1 MTLLRR
7 LLLATAALAVVASP
21 ALAQPR
27 VRTGLEVLLSDSMH
41 LVRGKR
47 VGLLTN
53 HSGRLPDGTSTI
65 DALFK
70 APGVKLVALFGPEHG
85 IRGVAKA
92 GEKIASSV
100 DSATGVPIYSLYG
113 EIRAPS
119 ADMLKDVDVLL
130 YDIQDVG
137 ARVYTFQW
145 TMALAAEAAGKA
157 GVQFL
162 ILDRPNPI
170 RADRVDGGILD
181 MTFSSLVGL
190 YPVALRY
197 GFTPGELGRYLVGS
211 GKIKADIRVSPMQG
225 YKRSMWF
232 EETGLPWVYPSPNLR
247 NVDASLLY
255 TGTVFF
261 EGVNLSEGRGT
272 DDPFAQAGASWL
284 TDAGAIAAEL
294 NAKKIPGVTFDSIS
308 RPVEAGFEFGGE
320 TIPMIHVKVTDRNVV
335 EPVVVGAHML
345 RAIYTRH
352 TDKWVW
358 RKGSI
363 DRLSGSTRMREAVEK
378 DGGIEALLPILRAE
392 AKAFEAETK
401 KYWLYK

>member
-392 AKAFEAETK
+392 ANAFEAETK

>member
-1 MTLLRR
+1 MTLRHR
-7 LLLATAALAVVASP
+7 LLLAIAALAVVGSP
-21 ALAQPR
+21 ALAQTR

-41 LVRGKR
+41 LIRGKR

-85 IRGVAKA
+85 IRGAAKA

-113 EIRAPS
+113 DQRVPT
-119 ADMLKDVDVLL
+119 ADQLKTIDVLL

-137 ARVYTFQW
+137 ARVYTYQW
-145 TMALAAEAAGKA
+145 TMAQAAEAAGKA
-157 GVQFL
+157 GVPFI

-170 RADRVDGGILD
+170 RADRIDGGILD
-181 MTFSSLVGL
+181 TAFKSLVGL
-190 YPVALRY
+190 YPVSLRY
-197 GFTPGELGRYLVGS
+197 GFTAGELGRYLVGS
-211 GKIKADIRVSPMQG
+211 GKFKADIRVVPMKG

-232 EETGLPWVYPSPNLR
+232 EETRLPWVNPSPNLR

-261 EGVNLSEGRGT
+261 EGVNVSEGRGT
-272 DDPFAQAGASWL
+272 DDPFAQVGASWL

-294 NAKKIPGVTFDSIS
+294 NAKKIPGVSFDSIA
-308 RPVEAGFEFGGE
+308 RPVEAGFEFGGQ
-320 TIPMIHVKVTDRNVV
+320 TIPMIHVRVTDRNAVV
-335 EPVVVGAHML
+335 PVVVGAHLL
-345 RAIYTRH
+345 RAIYVRH
-352 TDKWVW
+352 KDKWEW

-363 DRLSGSTRMREAVEK
+363 DRLSGSARMREAVEK
-378 DGGIEALLPILRAE
+378 DGGIEALLPVLRAE
-392 AKAFEAETK
+392 SKAFEAETK
-401 KYWLYK
+401 KYWIYK

>member
-1 MTLLRR
+1 MT
-7 LLLATAALAVVASP
+7 
-21 ALAQPR
+21 QPR
-27 VRTGLEVLLSDSMH
+27 VRTGLEVLLTDSMH

-100 DSATGVPIYSLYG
+100 DPATGVPIYSLYG
-113 EIRAPS
+113 EIRAPT
-119 ADMLKDVDVLL
+119 ADMLKNMDVLL

-170 RADRVDGGILD
+170 RADRIDGGMLD
-181 MTFSSLVGL
+181 TAFKSLVGL

-197 GFTPGELGRYLVGS
+197 GFTPGELGLYLAGS
-211 GKIKADIRVSPMQG
+211 GKLKADVRVAPMQG
-225 YKRSMWF
+225 YKRAMWY
-232 EETGLPWVYPSPNLR
+232 EETGLPWVNPSPNLR

-272 DDPFAQAGASWL
+272 DDPFAQMGGSWL

-294 NAKKIPGVTFDSIS
+294 NGKKIPGVSFDSIS
-308 RPVEAGFEFGGE
+308 RPVEAGFEFGGQ
-320 TIPMIHVKVTDRNVV
+320 TIPMIHVRVTDRNAV
-335 EPVVVGAHML
+335 EPVVVGAHLL
-345 RAIYTRH
+345 RAIYVRH
-352 TDKWVW
+352 KDKWEW

-363 DRLSGSTRMREAVEK
+363 DRLSGSARLREAVEK
-378 DGGIEALLPILRAE
+378 DGGIEALLPVLRAE
-392 AKAFEAETK
+392 SKAFEAEAK
-401 KYWLYK
+401 RYWIYK